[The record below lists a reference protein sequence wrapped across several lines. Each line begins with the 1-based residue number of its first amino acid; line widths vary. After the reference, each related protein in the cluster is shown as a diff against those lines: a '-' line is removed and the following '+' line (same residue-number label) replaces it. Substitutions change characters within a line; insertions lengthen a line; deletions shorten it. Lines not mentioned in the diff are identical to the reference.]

1 MVEYNGKQNYAN
13 IKNRNEE
20 AFMRILCIGDVVGSI
35 GCNFLRSKLPAIKKV
50 KDIDFVICNGENSA
64 DGNGITP
71 ASAKFLFDSGVD
83 AITLG
88 NHTYRRKEAYEL
100 IDENPFIARPSN
112 FPEKLAP
119 GTGILNIDTGRRIIT
134 LINVMGNM
142 CMDNNL
148 DCAFESVDRML
159 EKAEGKIIIVD
170 FHAETTSE
178 KRAMGYYLDGKV
190 SAIFGTH
197 THVQTSDAQVLLNG
211 TGYITD
217 VGMTGTIH
225 SVLGVK
231 SEIII
236 EKLRTKLPARFD
248 LASGDC
254 KMECIIFD
262 IDNNSGKCINTE
274 ALRIE

>member
-1 MVEYNGKQNYAN
+1 
-13 IKNRNEE
+13 
-20 AFMRILCIGDVVGSI
+20 MRILCIGDVVGSI
-35 GCNFLRSKLPAIKKV
+35 GCEFLRSKLPAIKKV
-50 KDIDFVICNGENSA
+50 KGIDFVICNGENSS

-71 ASAKFLFDSGVD
+71 SSAKFLFDSGVD

-88 NHTYRRKEAYEL
+88 NHTFRRKEAYEF
-100 IDENPFIARPSN
+100 IAENPFVARPAN
-112 FPEKLAP
+112 FPAKTTP

-134 LINVMGNM
+134 VINIMGNM

-148 DCAFESVDRML
+148 NCAFETVDKML
-159 EKAEGKIIIVD
+159 EKADSKIIVVD

-190 SAIFGTH
+190 SAVFGTH
-197 THVQTSDAQVLLNG
+197 THVQTSDAQVLPNG

-217 VGMTGTIH
+217 AGMTGTIH

-236 EKLRTKLPARFD
+236 EKLKTKLPSRFD
-248 LASGDC
+248 LASGEC
-254 KMECIIFD
+254 KMECALFD
-262 IDNNSGKCINTE
+262 IDDKSGRCTSAE
-274 ALRIE
+274 SMRIE